1 MSVFDRLEA
10 YSAKQ
15 GYQPNLPTKSQ
26 AEILLEKI
34 HNYGYKLWNS
44 DGSPTELYT
53 AITTPGT
60 QLINAI
66 AGSGKTTLLI
76 FKIMYDIA
84 TGELLVER
92 SIPGGTTI
100 KVPGKTLVCTFLRSG
115 AQELEKTL
123 TKWQKTFGMPL
134 TSNQIVFDTLDAEFY
149 HLVTEAGCKINIGDP
164 ADLDACLRQA
174 IRNCNI
180 TRQGSPLTNEDFSNI
195 GGIISY
201 ARGRIGEKKYNNP
214 NMLDY
219 SLTPTLLENLIAQ
232 YKTLKDIKNIKDF
245 NDIVDLIYEAVYVG
259 KNMNLLDF
267 IANKYDYIYID
278 EFQDIST
285 MQYLL
290 LKLYARG
297 KLEMQYHEPIED
309 MLYNGNVT
317 KGKLICVGD
326 PSQTIYSFRGADIDV
341 ITKSVLTDFNP
352 VCNTLSTNWRSPSN
366 ILNPIVDSIH
376 HNKSSKDQQITAA
389 KPGGVFNAY
398 AFGTIQ
404 DMLKQLV
411 KDIDDDMQ
419 NDRDVYILVRNSY
432 DGLIPAIY
440 LASSNKYNLGISSDN
455 MMLKSGLGRQLFE
468 LSSLFSSRNGK
479 DAVNAIKLLLGY
491 GNAWLAKQIEEAMR
505 SVNASIWDLP
515 EEDLIHSLPGDV
527 SKVLLQVKKLFYQN
541 GVRDRKKELLA
552 LRALY
557 FYLYQNV
564 YKGNTMYQ
572 ISARAYIELYITI
585 LDTYDFVNVVEY
597 RNFIN
602 EVSDDL
608 SNKLIKAKHNKTKQ
622 FPIKIV
628 TVHEVKGKEAQSVY
642 IWNDSKGVFPSSKC
656 NVQNEELLEEER
668 RVHYIACTRATEK
681 EQIYTLINKEG
692 LFLMEMDCEI
702 KKCVNSRTL
711 SK

>member
-1 MSVFDRLEA
+1 MSVFDKLES

-26 AEILLEKI
+26 SETLLEKI
-34 HNYGYKLWNS
+34 HNYGYKLWYE

-66 AGSGKTTLLI
+66 AGSGKTTFLI

-84 TGELLVER
+84 TGELLVEK
-92 SIPGGTTI
+92 SIPGGAKI

-115 AQELEKTL
+115 AQELERAL
-123 TKWQKTFGMPL
+123 THWQKTFGMPI

-149 HLVTEAGCKINIGDP
+149 HLCLEAGCKINIGDP
-164 ADLDACLRQA
+164 ADLDTCLRQA
-174 IRNCNI
+174 VRNCNI
-180 TRQGSPLTNEDFSNI
+180 TRQGAPLTNEDFSNI
-195 GGIISY
+195 SGIVSY
-201 ARGRIGEKKYNNP
+201 TRGRIGVKKYSNP

-219 SLTPTLLENLIAQ
+219 GLTATILDNLIAQ
-232 YKTLKDIKNIKDF
+232 YKALKDIKNIKDF
-245 NDIVDLIYEAVYVG
+245 NDIVDLLYDAVYVKG
-259 KNMNLLDF
+259 NIKLLDF

-290 LKLYARG
+290 LKMYARG
-297 KLEMQYHEPIED
+297 KLNMQNGMPIED
-309 MLYNGNVT
+309 ILYTGDVT

-341 ITKSVLTDFNP
+341 ITKDVLSDFKP
-352 VCNTLSTNWRSPSN
+352 ICNTLSTNWRSPSN
-366 ILNPIVDSIH
+366 ILNPVVRSIH
-376 HNKSSKDQQITAA
+376 QNESSEHQKIVAA
-389 KPGGVFNAY
+389 KQGGIFNALS
-398 AFGTIQ
+398 FGTMQ

-411 KDIDDDMQ
+411 IDIDDDMK
-419 NDRDVYILVRNSY
+419 NNRDVFILVRNSY
-432 DGLIPAIY
+432 DGLIPAMY
-440 LASSNKYNLGISSDN
+440 LASLNKYNLGISSDN

-468 LSSLFSSRNGK
+468 LASLFSSRNGK
-479 DAVNAIKLLLGY
+479 DAVGAIKLLLGY
-491 GNAWLAKQIEEAMR
+491 GNNWLAKQVEDAMR
-505 SVNASIWDLP
+505 SINASIWDLP
-515 EEDLIHSLPGDV
+515 EEDIKHSLPDSV
-527 SKVLLQVKKLFYQN
+527 STVLLQVKGLFYDN

-585 LDTYDFVNVVEY
+585 LDTYDFANVVEY
-597 RNFIN
+597 RNFVN
-602 EVSDDL
+602 DVSDEL
-608 SNKLIKAKHNKTKQ
+608 SHKLTKAKYNKTKH

-628 TVHEVKGKEAQSVY
+628 TVHEVKGKEAKSVY
-642 IWNDSKGVFPSSKC
+642 VWNDSRGVFPSSKC

-692 LFLMEMDCEI
+692 LFLMEMDCDI
-702 KKCVNSRTL
+702 KKCIGSRAL
-711 SK
+711 

>member
-1 MSVFDRLEA
+1 
-10 YSAKQ
+10 
-15 GYQPNLPTKSQ
+15 
-26 AEILLEKI
+26 
-34 HNYGYKLWNS
+34 
-44 DGSPTELYT
+44 
-53 AITTPGT
+53 
-60 QLINAI
+60 
-66 AGSGKTTLLI
+66 
-76 FKIMYDIA
+76 
-84 TGELLVER
+84 
-92 SIPGGTTI
+92 
-100 KVPGKTLVCTFLRSG
+100 
-115 AQELEKTL
+115 
-123 TKWQKTFGMPL
+123 MPI

-149 HLVTEAGCKINIGDP
+149 HLVTEAGCRINIGDQ

-195 GGIISY
+195 SGIVSY
-201 ARGRIGEKKYNNP
+201 VRGRVGAKKYTNP

-219 SLTPTLLENLIAQ
+219 GLTPTILDNLIAQ

-297 KLEMQYHEPIED
+297 KPDMQYHEPIDD

-341 ITKSVLTDFNP
+341 ITKLVLEDFKP
-352 VCNTLSTNWRSPSN
+352 VCNTLSINWRSPDN
-366 ILNPIVDSIH
+366 ILNPIIDSIH
-376 HNKSSKDQQITAA
+376 QNASSRDQKIIAA
-389 KPGGVFNAY
+389 KKGGIFNAY
-398 AFGTIQ
+398 SFGTMQ

-419 NDRDVYILVRNSY
+419 SNRDVYILVRNSY
-432 DGLIPAIY
+432 DGLIPAMY
-440 LASSNKYNLGISSDN
+440 LTSLNKYDLGISSDN
-455 MMLKSGLGRQLFE
+455 MMLKSGLGRQLFD
-468 LSSLFSSRNGK
+468 LTSLFSSRNGR
-479 DAVNAIKLLLGY
+479 DAINAIKLLLGY
-491 GNAWLAKQIEEAMR
+491 GNAWLAKQVEEAMR

-515 EEDLIHSLPGDV
+515 EEDLKYSLPETI
-527 SKVLLQVKKLFYQN
+527 STVLLQVKRLFYEN

-552 LRALY
+552 LRVLY

-572 ISARAYIELYITI
+572 INARAYIEMYITI
-585 LDTYDFVNVVEY
+585 LDTYDFANVVEY

-602 EVSDDL
+602 EVSDEL
-608 SNKLIKAKHNKTKQ
+608 SHKLIKVKYNKTKN

-628 TVHEVKGKEAQSVY
+628 TVHEVKGKEAKSVY

-656 NVQNEELLEEER
+656 NVQNDELLEEER

-692 LFLMEMDCEI
+692 LFLLEMDCEI
-702 KKCVNSRTL
+702 KKCINVKTL
-711 SK
+711 NN

>member
-66 AGSGKTTLLI
+66 AGSGKTTFLI

-92 SIPGGTTI
+92 GIPGGAKI

-115 AQELEKTL
+115 AQELESAL
-123 TKWQKTFGMPL
+123 TKWQKTFGMPI
-134 TSNQIVFDTLDAEFY
+134 TANQIVFDTLDAEFY

-174 IRNCNI
+174 VRNCNI

-195 GGIISY
+195 AGIVSY
-201 ARGRIGEKKYNNP
+201 TRGRMGEKKYNNP

-219 SLTPTLLENLIAQ
+219 SLTPTILENLIAQ
-232 YKTLKDIKNIKDF
+232 YKALKDIKNIKDF

-297 KLEMQYHEPIED
+297 KLDMQYHEPIED

-341 ITKSVLTDFNP
+341 ITKFVLEDFNP
-352 VCNTLSTNWRSPSN
+352 ICNTLSTNWRSPSN
-366 ILNPIVDSIH
+366 ILNPIIDSIH
-376 HNKSSKDQQITAA
+376 QNKSSKDQKIVAA
-389 KPGGVFNAY
+389 KQGGVFNAY
-398 AFGTIQ
+398 AFGTMQ

-432 DGLIPAIY
+432 DGLIPAMY
-440 LASSNKYNLGISSDN
+440 LASLNKYNLGISSDN

-468 LSSLFSSRNGK
+468 LASLFSSRNGK

-491 GNAWLAKQIEEAMR
+491 GNNWLAKQIEEAMR

-515 EEDLIHSLPGDV
+515 EEDLVHSLPGDV
-527 SKVLLQVKKLFYQN
+527 SKVLLQVKRLFYEN

-585 LDTYDFVNVVEY
+585 LDTYDFANVVEY

-608 SNKLIKAKHNKTKQ
+608 SHKLTKAKYNKTKH

-642 IWNDSKGVFPSSKC
+642 VWNDSRGVFPSSKC
-656 NVQNEELLEEER
+656 NVQNDELLEEER

-702 KKCVNSRTL
+702 KKCVNARTL